1 MASSTSLLGM
11 MSDMLAGEVTKKLKE
26 ILGFKSLTHTS
37 SALWRNKGHSFP
49 AGTEDAVQSSCWGK
63 QRGGGPRAEGE
74 GHGQGRQWKGP
85 PVHSA
90 LTRPKAQE
98 LIYAG

>member
-1 MASSTSLLGM
+1 M

-49 AGTEDAVQSSCWGK
+49 AGTEDAVQRTKAPAGESSVGEDPGLK
-63 QRGGGPRAEGE
+63 ERDTGRAGN
-74 GHGQGRQWKGP
+74 GRARRSTQP
-85 PVHSA
+85 
-90 LTRPKAQE
+90 
-98 LIYAG
+98 